1 MVVKLIVDGSVY
13 KTGERLLCTNCWKC
27 RIEDLI

>member
-1 MVVKLIVDGSVY
+1 MVVKLIVDSSVY

-27 RIEDLI
+27 RI